1 MESTDFDNLAN
12 CSAEWKCF
20 KCNTINNS
28 TFTFHSFCTDSSS
41 SFISSAHHTSSPM
54 NVQSPNYES
63 FSPPSKC
70 STPKSNIHQSTSNT
84 PPNVSNITNASSEPC
99 SLIRP
104 PESFGNLRILNINC
118 QSVRNKTAE
127 FKTLLQYTKPDI
139 GCGTESWLSKEIKS
153 SEVFPTDEYQVF
165 RKDRDKIGGGVFI
178 LVKENMIAIEQE
190 DLSTNCEIIW
200 IKLKLKKA
208 KEILISSFYMP
219 HRNLDDLNEFDRSLK
234 LANPRGTKN
243 VLVCG
248 DFNCPD
254 INWNF
259 GYTYDS
265 AQNKTT
271 QDRLI
276 DISNDN
282 SLQQMQE
289 IPTRDGN
296 VLDLTFSTNP
306 SLIRNLN
313 NIPGLADHEA
323 IIVDSY
329 VRPIF
334 SKKQKKKTYDFRK
347 ADWTSLNDFCEKLSS
362 SITKKY
368 EMNFNAIDLL
378 DLFKSTLNLG
388 ISQFIPS
395 KFSKKKSSLPWFN
408 KHLEKL
414 IRKKSKL
421 HKKAKASGEWDSY
434 KQHQKHCK
442 KEFIKAEND
451 YVNQIINKGLEEKNT
466 KPFWKYIKSKKSD
479 NIGVSPLKENCQL
492 FSESKKKAEILLKQF
507 KSVFTIDNTSKMPT
521 VNNYIKDSIT
531 SIKIDKDGV
540 KICYQD

>member
-1 MESTDFDNLAN
+1 
-12 CSAEWKCF
+12 
-20 KCNTINNS
+20 
-28 TFTFHSFCTDSSS
+28 
-41 SFISSAHHTSSPM
+41 
-54 NVQSPNYES
+54 
-63 FSPPSKC
+63 
-70 STPKSNIHQSTSNT
+70 
-84 PPNVSNITNASSEPC
+84 
-99 SLIRP
+99 
-104 PESFGNLRILNINC
+104 
-118 QSVRNKTAE
+118 
-127 FKTLLQYTKPDI
+127 
-139 GCGTESWLSKEIKS
+139 
-153 SEVFPTDEYQVF
+153 
-165 RKDRDKIGGGVFI
+165 
-178 LVKENMIAIEQE
+178 
-190 DLSTNCEIIW
+190 
-200 IKLKLKKA
+200 
-208 KEILISSFYMP
+208 
-219 HRNLDDLNEFDRSLK
+219 
-234 LANPRGTKN
+234 
-243 VLVCG
+243 
-248 DFNCPD
+248 
-254 INWNF
+254 
-259 GYTYDS
+259 
-265 AQNKTT
+265 
-271 QDRLI
+271 
-276 DISNDN
+276 
-282 SLQQMQE
+282 MQE

-347 ADWTSLNDFCEKLSS
+347 ADWTSLNDFCEKLST

-368 EMNFNAIDLL
+368 EMNFNAIDLW

-466 KPFWKYIKSKKSD
+466 KPFWKYIKAKKID
-479 NIGVSPLKENCQL
+479 KIGVSPLKENGQL

-521 VNNYIKDSIT
+521 VNKYIKDSIT

-540 KICYQD
+540 EKLLSKIKPHKACGPDQIPNMVLKNCAKTLAPGVTLLFQKSLDTGIIPKDWTDANIAPVFKKGDKHAPENYRPVSLTSVISKTLEHIICHHLHAHFDKHKLLTDVNHGFRSGYSCETQLTITIDELAQNTDAGFQTDVAILDFSKAFDTVPHKKLLHKPDSRSERKFTQMDQLLPLSQEYESRYRR